1 MLGKTITMFRSGMLV
16 IAALLAVAAI
26 APSVAS
32 ATELHGAPTM
42 RVVDSSRV
50 QLTFSVDKKLARKDG
65 RITTKITVAGKP
77 VKQLAYHGRHGTDF
91 VYTATVA
98 RDGLQT
104 GTKYAVVFR
113 FPSGTVTRQVKVHPE
128 S

>member
-1 MLGKTITMFRSGMLV
+1 MLGKTITMFRSAMLV

-32 ATELHGAPTM
+32 ATELHGAPTL
-42 RVVDSSRV
+42 RVVDSSHV
-50 QLTFSVDKKLARKDG
+50 QLTFSVDKKLAKKDG
-65 RITTKITVAGKP
+65 RITTRITVAGKTA
-77 VKQLAYHGRHGTDF
+77 KRLAYHGPHGSDF
-91 VYTATVA
+91 VYTAIVA

-113 FPSGTVTRQVKVHPE
+113 FPGATVTRQVKVHPQ